1 MRLLTLF
8 VFAALAFGQT
18 ARTVVVTWDDLL
30 NPAGTAYSVY
40 RADGPCSATP
50 AFAKI
55 ADVATKTYTDTAV
68 VTGNRYC
75 YTVTAVL
82 NTLESDQSNTALAAV
97 KPFPPGKVDGVVK

>member
-1 MRLLTLF
+1 MRLFLAL
-8 VFAALAFGQT
+8 VFASLAFGQT
-18 ARTVVVTWDDLL
+18 TRTVVVTWDDLL
-30 NPAGTAYSVY
+30 NPVGTTYAVY

-50 AFAKI
+50 AFVKI
-55 ADVATKTYTDTAV
+55 ADAVAKTYTDTAV

-75 YTVTAVL
+75 YTVTAIL